1 MQDPHPQHKAIRHEY
16 ESHGVDAFYR
26 DRGRDYRNPH
36 EPQIQRSLAIAV
48 RDWPLDLTRVL
59 DLAAG
64 SGEVTL
70 VLRSLGAGSID
81 AIDPF
86 TFEAYEQRTGQ
97 PAGRETFEQI
107 ADGALSGRSYRLIVC
122 SYALHLLE
130 ESRLPRLAWQLS
142 RISPSLLLLTPHKRP
157 VLRAAWGWK
166 LKQEIVVDRV
176 RSRLYESTGC

>member
-1 MQDPHPQHKAIRHEY
+1 MDPPQPKPIRHEY

-26 DRGRDYRNPH
+26 ERGRDYRNPH
-36 EPQIQRSLAIAV
+36 EPQVRRSLEAAV

-70 VLRSLGAGSID
+70 ALRDLGAAAID

-86 TFEAYEQRTGQ
+86 TFAAYEQRSGQ

-107 ADGALSGRSYRLIVC
+107 ADGVLSGRHYTLIVC

-130 ESRLPRLAWQLS
+130 ESRLPRLCWQLS
-142 RISPSLLLLTPHKRP
+142 RISPAFLILTPHKRP
-157 VLRAAWGWK
+157 TLRAAWGWK
-166 LKQEIVVDRV
+166 LRHEIVLDRV
-176 RSRLYESTGC
+176 RSRLYASTA